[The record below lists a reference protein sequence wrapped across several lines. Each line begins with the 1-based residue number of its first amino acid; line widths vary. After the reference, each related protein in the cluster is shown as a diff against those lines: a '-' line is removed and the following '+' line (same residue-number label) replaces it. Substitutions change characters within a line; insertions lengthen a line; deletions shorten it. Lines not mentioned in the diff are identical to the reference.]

1 MITRR
6 SISTMI
12 AGLAACVLTATPGA
26 AADKVKFGML
36 RVPQVLL
43 VGIDKGFFKQEGID
57 VEPVFFRSGA
67 ELVPSLST
75 GQIDIAATAAGAA
88 LYNAMARGVKAI
100 LVADYWVPGPHQPG
114 GDPNAIAV
122 RKDLIDSGAVKSA
135 KDLKGKTIATKTGTS
150 VDFAFKQYVLPRHGL
165 QIKDMKWLSVNTTQR
180 VATIVAGQAQGA
192 IIGDPQAEIAVQ
204 KGLVR
209 RLEDFCAYDKTRM
222 MHIANPKTYKEHP
235 ELYEKYFRG
244 WLKAHQ
250 LLQQNPEEFAKVYTK
265 WLNEVGDKTSYEIIL
280 PVVKRIKSQPF
291 ITAEVTSY
299 LNDMANKQEKLGWIK
314 SHPDFSKL
322 TLINDKSLR
331 MAAKEMGIDV
341 RTAEAK

>member
-1 MITRR
+1 MKK
-6 SISTMI
+6 SISAVLAGAFL
-12 AGLAACVLTATPGA
+12 AGLAATSFSVHAQTLRIGIHRALIGSWEVI
-26 AADKVKFGML
+26 ADK
-36 RVPQVLL
+36 
-43 VGIDKGFFKQEGID
+43 KGYWKEEGL
-57 VEPVFFRSGA
+57 EYTTQNFAQGKLMR
-67 ELVPSLST
+67 
-75 GQIDIAATAAGAA
+75 
-88 LYNAMARGVKAI
+88 
-100 LVADYWVPGPHQPG
+100 
-114 GDPNAIAV
+114 NAIIQGNLDTGTTGFGPYVTAISKGAKVEAV
-122 RKDLIDSGAVKSA
+122 GVTMNICGTQGVFVPVDSKAKSV

-250 LLQQNPEEFAKVYTK
+250 LLQKNPEEFAKVYTK